1 MFEIVQF
8 KGKKSKRLV
17 LNRPA
22 LPGEMGRPYRYRVP
36 ICVEAHPESGD
47 PISDYTFFPAKD
59 VSTTGFYFLS
69 DAPFPVQSS
78 IEFVLSF
85 PRALSQGTAE
95 LMRGTGRCV
104 RVEQL
109 AEGGVVRFGIGVH
122 IEKSTGLAEAPR
134 LPRIRR

>member
-1 MFEIVQF
+1 VLAGLIHITCTEVAYAHAEGSPLPHDLLARPPAF
-8 KGKKSKRLV
+8 GRLSAS
-17 LNRPA
+17 R
-22 LPGEMGRPYRYRVP
+22 
-36 ICVEAHPESGD
+36 
-47 PISDYTFFPAKD
+47 
-59 VSTTGFYFLS
+59 
-69 DAPFPVQSS
+69 
-78 IEFVLSF
+78 SF